1 MNPLKPITF
10 ALLTVCIPFAAN
22 ANDADLS
29 KQYAACMD
37 KSGGVTVA
45 MIECITAEHQRQD
58 VRLNKAYKALMADLN
73 PERKK
78 QLQAVQRAWL
88 KFRDGNC
95 SFYDDPDGGTLAR
108 VSANNCMMTS
118 TASRARELEGFMQ
131 R

>member
-1 MNPLKPITF
+1 
-10 ALLTVCIPFAAN
+10 
-22 ANDADLS
+22 
-29 KQYAACMD
+29 
-37 KSGGVTVA
+37 
-45 MIECITAEHQRQD
+45 
-58 VRLNKAYKALMADLN
+58 MADLN

-88 KFRDGNC
+88 KYRDGNC